1 MVIAVLA
8 LIGVFVATYLT
19 LFKIGMIG
27 QLTCTI
33 GSCTTVQSSKWAI
46 FLGLP
51 VAAWGV
57 LFYLTVLVVAI
68 VGSQERYFD
77 TYGISLFLVVSS
89 GWGTLFSLW
98 LTYLEGFVIRAW
110 CQWCV
115 VSAVLVLFIFI
126 LSVLDLLELRS
137 APGDGPEHE

>member
-8 LIGVFVATYLT
+8 LIGAFVATYLT
-19 LFKIGMIG
+19 FYKLGIIGE
-27 QLTCTI
+27 LTCTV
-33 GSCTTVQSSKWAI
+33 GSCTTVQSSKWAR
-46 FLGLP
+46 FLGFP

-57 LFYLTVLVVAI
+57 GFYVTVLI
-68 VGSQERYFD
+68 VTLVGLQERFLESRA
-77 TYGISLFLVVSS
+77 ISLFLVAAS

-115 VSAVLVLFIFI
+115 VSAVLVTAIFI
-126 LSVLDLLELRS
+126 ASVLDLLELG
-137 APGDGPEHE
+137 GDEGEA